1 MKIELLV
8 IAITI
13 FLIVNTYHDGKYTDM
28 IKINYKYL
36 KMGVYGFVG
45 LSIYLFIK
53 KNPLESNNLL
63 FHANNIIK
71 HMPIDKNTADI
82 ISPLL
87 NISSMKKDLTPQMK
101 RVQHSGLQTT
111 GRSVS
116 ETKKKYIASEQ
127 NWKCKKC
134 HQSLPPSF
142 EVNHIVPLWKG
153 GDNGVSN
160 LEALCRN
167 CHGDATMRQ
176 KII

>member
-13 FLIVNTYHDGKYTDM
+13 FLIVNTYHDGKYTEM

-36 KMGVYGFVG
+36 KMATYGFIG

-53 KNPLESNNLL
+53 KNPKESTSLL
-63 FHANNIIK
+63 VHANNIIK
-71 HMPIDKNTADI
+71 YMPIDKNTSDI
-82 ISPLL
+82 LSPLL
-87 NISSMKKDLTPQMK
+87 NIPSMHRDLSPQMK
-101 RVQHSGLQTT
+101 RMQHSGLKTT

-116 ETKKKYIASEQ
+116 ETKKKYVAAQQ

-134 HQSLPPSF
+134 HQTLPPSF
-142 EVNHIVPLWKG
+142 EVNHIMPLWKG
-153 GDNGVSN
+153 GDNGLSN